1 MKPDIISSDGEVFE
15 RVRLRHANLGVAVSR
30 DGLAE
35 LRRRSVGR
43 AHVSIRLPRATGS
56 TSSGKRNAELQ
67 GTIRFANQGP
77 SLGPSVT
84 LVGQQ
89 LKMRLTDGRT
99 LDFMLCDSG
108 NIINVRVWCCLHRN
122 VRCSGVCGRKHPEL
136 DESGGDGELH

>member
-1 MKPDIISSDGEVFE
+1 MKPAIISSDGEVFE
-15 RVRLRHANLGVAVSR
+15 RVRLRDVDLGAAVSR
-30 DGLAE
+30 DGLDG

-43 AHVSIRLPRATGS
+43 AHVNIRLPRAAGTT
-56 TSSGKRNAELQ
+56 TSDERKAEQ
-67 GTIRFANQGP
+67 KGTIRFYNQGP

-89 LKMRLTDGRT
+89 LSMRLNDGRM

-108 NIINVRVWCCLHRN
+108 NIIDVRVWCSLHRN

-136 DESGGDGELH
+136 DESGG

>member
-1 MKPDIISSDGEVFE
+1 MKPASISSDGEVFE
-15 RVRLRHANLGVAVSR
+15 RVRLRDADLGAAVSL
-30 DGLAE
+30 DGLDG

-43 AHVSIRLPRATGS
+43 ARVNIRLPRAAGTT
-56 TSSGKRNAELQ
+56 TSDERKAEQQ
-67 GTIRFANQGP
+67 GTIRFYNQGP

-89 LKMRLTDGRT
+89 LEMRLNDGRM

-108 NIINVRVWCCLHRN
+108 NIIDVRVWCSLHRN

-136 DESGGDGELH
+136 G